1 MNRDLAREETQ
12 APFNR
17 YALPFNLSNGRAH
30 AAMAPILWDAVMNG
44 MQDADFYGSDGTAY
58 AVVGRWIVWSTDQGF
73 VHCTRF
79 PSAADA
85 AEYAHAEE
93 ANA

>member
-1 MNRDLAREETQ
+1 MNRHQAREEVQ

-17 YALPFNLSNGRAH
+17 YALPYNLSDGRAH
-30 AAMAPILWDAVMNG
+30 AAMAPILWGVVMDGVADAEFV
-44 MQDADFYGSDGTAY
+44 GSDGTAY
-58 AVVGRWIVWSTDQGF
+58 AVVGRWIVWTTDQGF

-79 PSAADA
+79 ASHADA

-93 ANA
+93 IDR